1 MKGVNQKVFAGFF
14 QSASARVVKTL
25 LSPAVPKSTHF
36 PAASLNVFTVF
47 NLCHFGEPT
56 VISLLIFSVFPWLL
70 MM

>member
-1 MKGVNQKVFAGFF
+1 MKGVNQEVFARFF

-25 LSPAVPKSTHF
+25 LSPAVPKSTHL
-36 PAASLNVFTVF
+36 PAASLSVFPVF

-56 VISLLIFSVFPWLL
+56 VISLLFYSVFPWVL